1 MDYSSAWL
9 RFVSESVPSVG
20 AGDVWKSALE
30 QLRVGSFEEG
40 VVLFLCPN
48 SGVKTVA
55 QNKQRDLVGLASR
68 AFGVDVRGVFF
79 EIRPDKPTSKK
90 TEVARGAPLLEYE
103 PTLQDLARRSGLNP
117 RLTLDNY
124 AVSHC
129 NNVAFAAS
137 QVVVN
142 QVGKAYNPLFLW
154 GGVGVG
160 KTHLAQATAYRI
172 LQLNPSLRV
181 FFCAGDKFTNEII
194 EAIRGRT
201 TEKFRQK
208 YRRLDVLVVDD
219 IQFIAGKQTVQ
230 QEFFHTFNDVV
241 ERGGQIILIS
251 DRPPQQIGDLE
262 DRLRSRFA
270 GGLII
275 DISPPDFELKTA
287 ITLIKAKERGID
299 VDIEA
304 AKKIAEQAEDNRMLE
319 GILLSSYARAL
330 VTGHGEPTTT
340 LQSRDVVLGGQ
351 NRSSSPP
358 QIEQVLQT
366 VCLYYQIKPLH
377 LRQPN
382 RTERVAHARHILM
395 YILRIKLGLGLAEIA
410 RFLKRKDHTTILHG
424 VQKIQESLL
433 HNTEMRKEVVAI
445 CQNTGLS
452 TDL

>member
-1 MDYSSAWL
+1 MDYSAAWS
-9 RFVSESVPSVG
+9 RFVSESVPAVG
-20 AGDVWKSALE
+20 AGDVWKSALA
-30 QLRVGSFEEG
+30 QLRVGSFEGG
-40 VVLFLCPN
+40 VVVFLCPN
-48 SGVKTVA
+48 SGVKTIA
-55 QNKQRDLVGLASR
+55 QNKQRDLLALATR
-68 AFGVDVRGVFF
+68 AFETEVRGVFF
-79 EIRPDKPTSKK
+79 EISKEK
-90 TEVARGAPLLEYE
+90 DPGKKSAVVRESPLLEYE
-103 PTLQDLARRSGLNP
+103 PSIQDIARRSGLNP

-142 QVGKAYNPLFLW
+142 QVGRAYNPLFLW

-172 LQLNPSLRV
+172 LQLNPSLKV

-287 ITLIKAKERGID
+287 ITLIKARERGID
-299 VDIEA
+299 VDIDA

-330 VTGHGEPTTT
+330 VAGHGESSVT
-340 LQSRDVVLGGQ
+340 LQSRDVLLGGQ
-351 NRSSSPP
+351 TRGSTGP
-358 QIEQVLQT
+358 QIEQVLHT

-382 RTERVAHARHILM
+382 RTERVAHARHVLM
-395 YILRIKLGLGLAEIA
+395 FVLRVKLGLGLAEIA

-424 VQKIQESLL
+424 VQKVQEAIL
-433 HNTEMRKEVVAI
+433 HNTEIKREIVAI

>member
-1 MDYSSAWL
+1 
-9 RFVSESVPSVG
+9 
-20 AGDVWKSALE
+20 
-30 QLRVGSFEEG
+30 
-40 VVLFLCPN
+40 
-48 SGVKTVA
+48 
-55 QNKQRDLVGLASR
+55 
-68 AFGVDVRGVFF
+68 
-79 EIRPDKPTSKK
+79 
-90 TEVARGAPLLEYE
+90 
-103 PTLQDLARRSGLNP
+103 
-117 RLTLDNY
+117 
-124 AVSHC
+124 
-129 NNVAFAAS
+129 
-137 QVVVN
+137 
-142 QVGKAYNPLFLW
+142 
-154 GGVGVG
+154 
-160 KTHLAQATAYRI
+160 
-172 LQLNPSLRV
+172 
-181 FFCAGDKFTNEII
+181 
-194 EAIRGRT
+194 
-201 TEKFRQK
+201 
-208 YRRLDVLVVDD
+208 VLVVDD

-241 ERGGQIILIS
+241 ERGGQIVLIS

-351 NRSSSPP
+351 NRSSSTP

-395 YILRIKLGLGLAEIA
+395 YILRVKLGLGLAEIA

-424 VQKIQESLL
+424 VQKIQENLL